1 MKGEFKYVLDLLDG
15 LVNLPDKEL
24 MQYKQQKG
32 EADEEQKQE
41 NEYEEMVESE
51 EYVEDDDG
59 NEQYE
64 EEYNGEEMVEQQYEG
79 NNTDNI
85 DNNEEANE

>member
-24 MQYKQQKG
+24 MQYKQQG